1 MHRIPLMPT
10 NFKEPMA
17 RWSIKEWAVRLV
29 GDLVS
34 KEAELMASKDGDLLL
49 KSLSRKFVGQ
59 TTEVIEPGRMV
70 EKGLRDRSFSIPSGT
85 EHQLYSSRLDQG
97 DGIADVTVEYNRKY
111 YWTIQGHRGYQTRR
125 KR

>member
-1 MHRIPLMPT
+1 MLT

-34 KEAELMASKDGDLLL
+34 KEGELMASKDGDLLL

-59 TTEVIEPGRMV
+59 TTEVIEPGRMI
-70 EKGLRDRSFSIPSGT
+70 EKGLRDTVASQYPLAPSTSCTQAG
-85 EHQLYSSRLDQG
+85 
-97 DGIADVTVEYNRKY
+97 
-111 YWTIQGHRGYQTRR
+111 
-125 KR
+125 